1 MNIRAF
7 LNLIKRIFVRIRSIF
22 FVFWYKF
29 YYGVSF
35 GKNVRIYS
43 KIKIY
48 GFGRIYIGDN
58 AVFGS
63 KTVLGTTNKEAI
75 IEIGNQS
82 FINGAVICSA
92 KKVHIGNDCILSD
105 CELMDTSS
113 HGISPNRRND
123 PNAIKI
129 SPIFLSDNVWVGSK
143 VIILPGVTIGENS
156 IIGVNSVV
164 TKNIPSNVF
173 AAGIPALAIK
183 QIEND

>member
-1 MNIRAF
+1 MHIRLLA
-7 LNLIKRIFVRIRSIF
+7 NLISRIYVRIRSVF
-22 FVFWYKF
+22 FVLWYRF

-43 KIKIY
+43 GIKIY
-48 GFGRIYIGDN
+48 GFGKIYVGDHVIF
-58 AVFGS
+58 AS

-75 IEIGNQS
+75 IEIGNKS
-82 FINGAVICSA
+82 FINGSVVCSS
-92 KKVHIGNDCILSD
+92 KKVYIGNDCILSD

-113 HGISPNRRND
+113 HGIPPNKRND
-123 PNAIKI
+123 PAFIKI
-129 SPIFLSDNVWVGSK
+129 SPINIGNNSWIGSK

-164 TKNIPSNVF
+164 TKSIPSNVF
-173 AAGIPALAIK
+173 AAGIPALVIK